1 MTDFKLPP
9 ALVAHESGDTDPV
22 TVPLVY
28 RVGGADERIGDA
40 VVKIEKGVPKV
51 VGIAMREDGVRL
63 LDLGLVLVGENNPL
77 MDSDKSYL
85 SIRNNRPKPTSVKF
99 EKSQKETNG

>member
-1 MTDFKLPP
+1 MTDKFELPP
-9 ALVAHESGDTDPV
+9 SLTIYQGDDTEPV

-40 VVKIEKGVPKV
+40 IVKIEKGVAKV

-63 LDLGLVLVGENNPL
+63 LDLGLVLVADTSPF
-77 MDSDKSYL
+77 MDSDKTYL
-85 SIRNNRPKPTSVKF
+85 SVRNNRPKPTSVTFK
-99 EKSQKETNG
+99 KD